1 MYSQDHLFLL
11 TQTYVLIYTDLHSTK
26 TLRKARSI
34 DRTRRV
40 CLLPRCSR
48 LHRLSRDRLASL
60 SSLSLRLELC
70 YYLLPRCYNRR
81 VYLCRPSFKRSRY
94 STLLLEA
101 SQLGVWLELWVEGDL
116 KDNGQYIKDP
126 TEPDNEPEIAVVPFY
141 TSVDTSEVDRGL

>member
-1 MYSQDHLFLL
+1 MFSYTLTYTVQKRYVKHAQLIELEEYASFL
-11 TQTYVLIYTDLHSTK
+11 DAHD
-26 TLRKARSI
+26 SI
-34 DRTRRV
+34 DFPETVWPRSLLYLCDWSYATTS
-40 CLLPRCSR
+40 CL
-48 LHRLSRDRLASL
+48 DATTG
-60 SSLSLRLELC
+60 
-70 YYLLPRCYNRR
+70 R

-141 TSVDTSEVDRGL
+141 TSVDTSEVDNV